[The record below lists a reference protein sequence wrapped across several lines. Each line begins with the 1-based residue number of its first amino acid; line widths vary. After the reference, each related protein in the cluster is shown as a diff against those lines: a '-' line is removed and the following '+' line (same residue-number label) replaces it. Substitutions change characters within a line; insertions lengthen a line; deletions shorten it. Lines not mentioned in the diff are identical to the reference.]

1 MTDAESTPITGI
13 GELTT
18 NDGDDGTYA
27 VLNGAALVISGNR
40 VAWTGPA
47 SPVPFHTAIMRDLP
61 HHHKRSRA
69 IDAIARGLGRTRWQ
83 AIGLGSLAW
92 QKPRSVLR
100 VTGKTKA
107 ARNLEFKQAWPNLH
121 SLSCVGAAR
130 LTSPRKRI
138 TSDFPATRKN

>member
-47 SPVPFHTAIMRDLP
+47 SPVPAADRSGRTDGPTPLDRVERHIHLIASTSTTGLLVIMRC
-61 HHHKRSRA
+61 R
-69 IDAIARGLGRTRWQ
+69 
-83 AIGLGSLAW
+83 
-92 QKPRSVLR
+92 
-100 VTGKTKA
+100 
-107 ARNLEFKQAWPNLH
+107 
-121 SLSCVGAAR
+121 
-130 LTSPRKRI
+130 RI
-138 TSDFPATRKN
+138 PS